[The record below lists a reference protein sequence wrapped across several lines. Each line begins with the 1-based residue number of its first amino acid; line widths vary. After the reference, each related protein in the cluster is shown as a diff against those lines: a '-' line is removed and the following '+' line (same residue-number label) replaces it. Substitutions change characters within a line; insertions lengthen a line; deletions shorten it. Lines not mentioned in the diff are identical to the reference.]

1 MPKIASKAKSAPK
14 QSRRSA
20 AKQQSDQLRNIRRR
34 YERAAA
40 RYERQ
45 AESAGSEREQR
56 ELLKA
61 ASNLREQAQQYY
73 VKNLTISD
81 RGTAKYK
88 ADIASGVRRG
98 YQPSLEQLAGA
109 AQTADENRKRL
120 IKNVLNSSTG
130 DAFYAAT
137 VQLWRGTDYASRNE
151 TVVAEFQKRRPD
163 LEINDV
169 LDVLDYFTKVSGID
183 YLSPE
188 PDEEAD
194 IDSKY
199 PRYKAR
205 IAAAVIQ
212 EQLLQ

>member
-1 MPKIASKAKSAPK
+1 MPKVTSKAKSASK

-34 YERAAA
+34 YERAAS

-45 AESAGSEREQR
+45 AESASGREQR

-73 VKNLTISD
+73 VKNLTISK
-81 RGTAKYK
+81 RGSAKYK
-88 ADIASGVRRG
+88 LDISRGAQRG

-109 AQTADENRKRL
+109 AQTADENRERL

-130 DAFYAAT
+130 DSFYAAT
-137 VQLWRGTDYASRNE
+137 VQLWRGTDYATRNE
-151 TVVAEFQKRRPD
+151 TIVSEFQKLRPD
-163 LEINDV
+163 LEVNDV
-169 LDVLDYFTKVSGID
+169 LDVLDYFMRESGID

-188 PDEEAD
+188 PGEEAG
-194 IDSKY
+194 IDECY
-199 PRYKAR
+199 RVKAR
-205 IAAAVIQ
+205 TGAAIVQ
-212 EQLLQ
+212 KQLLQ

>member
-20 AKQQSDQLRNIRRR
+20 AKQQTDQLRNIRRR

-40 RYERQ
+40 RYERD
-45 AESAGSEREQR
+45 AENASGREKR

-73 VKNLTISD
+73 TANLTIAK

-98 YQPSLEQLAGA
+98 FQPSLEQLAGA
-109 AQTADENRKRL
+109 AQTADENRERL

-151 TVVAEFQKRRPD
+151 TIVAEFQKRRPD

-169 LDVLDYFTKVSGID
+169 LDVLDYFTQQSGID

-194 IDSKY
+194 IDGRY

-205 IAAAVIQ
+205 IGAGIVQ
-212 EQLLQ
+212 KQLLQ

>member
-1 MPKIASKAKSAPK
+1 MPKLASKAKSAPK
-14 QSRRSA
+14 ETRRSA

-40 RYERQ
+40 RYERD
-45 AESAGSEREQR
+45 AENASGREKR

-61 ASNLREQAQQYY
+61 ASNLREQAQKYY
-73 VKNLTISD
+73 TANLTIAK
-81 RGTAKYK
+81 RGTGNYK
-88 ADIASGVRRG
+88 ADIARGVRSG

-109 AQTADENRKRL
+109 AQTADENRERL

-151 TVVAEFQKRRPD
+151 TIVEEFQKRRPD
-163 LEINDV
+163 LEVGDV
-169 LDVLDYFTKVSGID
+169 LDVLDYFTQASGID

-188 PDEEAD
+188 PDEEAG
-194 IDSKY
+194 IDECY
-199 PRYKAR
+199 RVKAR
-205 IAAAVIQ
+205 IGAAIIQ

>member
-34 YERAAA
+34 YERAAK
-40 RYERQ
+40 RYERD
-45 AESAGSEREQR
+45 AENASGREKR

-61 ASNLREQAQQYY
+61 ASNLREQAQQYF
-73 VKNLTISD
+73 VENITIAP
-81 RGTAKYK
+81 RGSAKYK
-88 ADIASGVRRG
+88 ADIAHGVQRG
-98 YQPSLEQLAGA
+98 YQPSLEQLAVA
-109 AQTADENRKRL
+109 AQTADENRERL

-137 VQLWRGTDYASRNE
+137 VQLWRGTDYARRNE
-151 TVVAEFQKRRPD
+151 TIVAEFQKRRPD

-169 LDVLDYFTKVSGID
+169 LDVLDYFTQQSGID

-194 IDSKY
+194 INGKY

-205 IAAAVIQ
+205 IGVGIVQ
-212 EQLLQ
+212 KQLLQ

>member
-1 MPKIASKAKSAPK
+1 M
-14 QSRRSA
+14 
-20 AKQQSDQLRNIRRR
+20 RNIRRR

-40 RYERQ
+40 RYERD
-45 AESAGSEREQR
+45 AENASGREKR

-73 VKNLTISD
+73 VKNLTISV

-109 AQTADENRKRL
+109 AQTADENRERL

-151 TVVAEFQKRRPD
+151 TIVAEFQKRRPD
-163 LEINDV
+163 LEVNDV
-169 LDVLDYFTKVSGID
+169 LDVLDYFTRASGID

-188 PDEEAD
+188 PDEEAG
-194 IDSKY
+194 IDE
-199 PRYKAR
+199 RYRIKAR
-205 IAAAVIQ
+205 IGAAIVQ

>member
-1 MPKIASKAKSAPK
+1 MPKVASKAKSGPK

-40 RYERQ
+40 RYERD
-45 AESAGSEREQR
+45 AENASGREKR

-88 ADIASGVRRG
+88 ADIARGVQRG

-109 AQTADENRKRL
+109 AQTADENRERL

-151 TVVAEFQKRRPD
+151 TIVAEFQKRRPD

-169 LDVLDYFTKVSGID
+169 LDVLDYFTQASGID

-194 IDSKY
+194 IDGKY

-205 IAAAVIQ
+205 IGAAIVQ
-212 EQLLQ
+212 KQLLQ

>member
-40 RYERQ
+40 RYERD
-45 AESAGSEREQR
+45 AENASGREKR

-61 ASNLREQAQQYY
+61 AANLREQAQQYY

-81 RGTAKYK
+81 RGSAKYK

-109 AQTADENRKRL
+109 AQTADENRERL

-151 TVVAEFQKRRPD
+151 TIVAEFQKRRSD
-163 LEINDV
+163 LEVNDV
-169 LDVLDYFTKVSGID
+169 LDVLDYFTQASGVD

-188 PDEEAD
+188 PDEEAG
-194 IDSKY
+194 IDE
-199 PRYKAR
+199 RYRIKAR
-205 IAAAVIQ
+205 TGAAIIQ
-212 EQLLQ
+212 EQLLR

>member
-1 MPKIASKAKSAPK
+1 MPKVASKAKSGPK

-45 AESAGSEREQR
+45 AESASGREQR

-61 ASNLREQAQQYY
+61 ASNLREQARQYY
-73 VKNLTISD
+73 VKNVTISD
-81 RGTAKYK
+81 RGSSKYR
-88 ADIASGVRRG
+88 ADISRGIQRG

-109 AQTADENRKRL
+109 AQTADENRERL

-151 TVVAEFQKRRPD
+151 TIVAEFQKRRPD
-163 LEINDV
+163 LEVNDV
-169 LDVLDYFTKVSGID
+169 LDVLDYFSKASGID

-188 PDEEAD
+188 PDEEAG
-194 IDSKY
+194 IDE
-199 PRYKAR
+199 RYRVKAR
-205 IAAAVIQ
+205 IGAAIVQ

>member
-20 AKQQSDQLRNIRRR
+20 SKQQSDKLRNIRRR

-45 AESAGSEREQR
+45 AESAGSKREQR

-73 VKNLTISD
+73 VKNITISD
-81 RGTAKYK
+81 RGTANYK
-88 ADIASGVRRG
+88 ADIKRAVQRG
-98 YQPSLEQLAGA
+98 FQPSLEQLAGA
-109 AQTADENRKRL
+109 AQTADENRERL
-120 IKNVLNSSTG
+120 IKNVLDSSTG

-137 VQLWRGTDYASRNE
+137 VQLWRGTDYANRNE
-151 TVVAEFQKRRPD
+151 TIVAEFQKRRPD

-169 LDVLDYFTKVSGID
+169 LDVLDYFTQASGID

-188 PDEEAD
+188 PDEEAG
-194 IDSKY
+194 IDE
-199 PRYKAR
+199 RYRVKAR
-205 IAAAVIQ
+205 TGAAIVQ
-212 EQLLQ
+212 KQLLQ

>member
-1 MPKIASKAKSAPK
+1 MPKVASKAKSAPK

-40 RYERQ
+40 RYERD
-45 AESAGSEREQR
+45 AENASGREKR

-61 ASNLREQAQQYY
+61 AANLREQAQQYY
-73 VKNLTISD
+73 TKNLTIAK

-88 ADIASGVRRG
+88 ADIASSVRRG

-109 AQTADENRKRL
+109 AQTADENRERL

-151 TVVAEFQKRRPD
+151 TIVAEFQKRRPD
-163 LEINDV
+163 LEVNDV
-169 LDVLDYFTKVSGID
+169 LDVLDYFTQASGID

-188 PDEEAD
+188 PDEEAG
-194 IDSKY
+194 IDE
-199 PRYKAR
+199 RYRVKAR
-205 IAAAVIQ
+205 TGAAIIQ

>member
-1 MPKIASKAKSAPK
+1 MPKVTSKAKSGPE

-45 AESAGSEREQR
+45 AESASGREQR

-61 ASNLREQAQQYY
+61 ASNLREQARQYY
-73 VKNLTISD
+73 VKNITISD

-88 ADIASGVRRG
+88 ADIARGVQRG

-109 AQTADENRKRL
+109 AQTADENRERL

-151 TVVAEFQKRRPD
+151 TIVAEFQKRRPD
-163 LEINDV
+163 LEVNDV
-169 LDVLDYFTKVSGID
+169 LDVLDYFSKASGID

-188 PDEEAD
+188 PDEEAG
-194 IDSKY
+194 IDE
-199 PRYKAR
+199 RYRVKAR
-205 IAAAVIQ
+205 IGAAIVQ

>member
-14 QSRRSA
+14 ESRRSA

-40 RYERQ
+40 RYERD
-45 AESAGSEREQR
+45 AENASGREKR

-61 ASNLREQAQQYY
+61 ASNLREQSQQYY
-73 VKNLTISD
+73 SKNLTTAK
-81 RGTAKYK
+81 RGTDKYK
-88 ADIASGVRRG
+88 ADIARGVRSG

-109 AQTADENRKRL
+109 AQTADENRERL

-151 TVVAEFQKRRPD
+151 TIVEEFQKRRPD
-163 LEINDV
+163 LDVGDV
-169 LDVLDYFTKVSGID
+169 LDVLDYFTQASGID

-188 PDEEAD
+188 PDEEAG
-194 IDSKY
+194 IDE
-199 PRYKAR
+199 RYRVKAR
-205 IAAAVIQ
+205 IGAAIIQ

>member
-40 RYERQ
+40 RYERD
-45 AESAGSEREQR
+45 AENASGREKR

-61 ASNLREQAQQYY
+61 AANLREQAQQYY

-81 RGTAKYK
+81 RGSAKYK

-109 AQTADENRKRL
+109 AQTADENRERL

-151 TVVAEFQKRRPD
+151 TIVAEFQKRRSD

-169 LDVLDYFTKVSGID
+169 LDVLDYFTQASGVD

-188 PDEEAD
+188 PDEEAG
-194 IDSKY
+194 IDE
-199 PRYKAR
+199 RYRIKAR
-205 IAAAVIQ
+205 TGAAIIQ
-212 EQLLQ
+212 EQLLR

>member
-1 MPKIASKAKSAPK
+1 MPEVASKGKSAPK

-40 RYERQ
+40 RYERE

-61 ASNLREQAQQYY
+61 AANLREQAQQYY
-73 VKNLTISD
+73 VKNLTIAD
-81 RGTAKYK
+81 RGSAKYK
-88 ADIASGVRRG
+88 SDVSKAVQRG

-109 AQTADENRKRL
+109 AQTADENRERL

-137 VQLWRGTDYASRNE
+137 VQLWRGTDYAKRNE
-151 TVVAEFQKRRPD
+151 TIVAEFQKRRPD
-163 LEINDV
+163 LEVNDV
-169 LDVLDYFTKVSGID
+169 LDVLDYFTRASGID

-188 PDEEAD
+188 PDEEAG
-194 IDSKY
+194 IDE
-199 PRYKAR
+199 RYRVKAR
-205 IAAAVIQ
+205 TGAAIIQ

>member
-40 RYERQ
+40 RYERD
-45 AESAGSEREQR
+45 AENASGREKR

-61 ASNLREQAQQYY
+61 ASNLREQAQRYY
-73 VKNLTISD
+73 TANLTIAK

-88 ADIASGVRRG
+88 ADIASGVRHG

-109 AQTADENRKRL
+109 AQTADENRERL

-137 VQLWRGTDYASRNE
+137 VQLWRGTDHASRNE
-151 TVVAEFQKRRPD
+151 TIVAEFQKRRPD

-169 LDVLDYFTKVSGID
+169 LDVLDYFTQASGID
-183 YLSPE
+183 YLEPE
-188 PDEEAD
+188 PDEEAG
-194 IDSKY
+194 IDE
-199 PRYKAR
+199 RYRVKAR
-205 IAAAVIQ
+205 TGAAIIQ

>member
-40 RYERQ
+40 RYECD
-45 AESAGSEREQR
+45 AENASGREKR

-109 AQTADENRKRL
+109 AQTADENRERL
-120 IKNVLNSSTG
+120 IKNVLSSSTG

-137 VQLWRGTDYASRNE
+137 VQLWRGTDYESRNE
-151 TVVAEFQKRRPD
+151 TIVAEFQKRRPD

-169 LDVLDYFTKVSGID
+169 LDVLDYFTQASGID

-188 PDEEAD
+188 PDEEAG
-194 IDSKY
+194 IDE
-199 PRYKAR
+199 RYRVKAR
-205 IAAAVIQ
+205 TGAAIVQ
-212 EQLLQ
+212 KQLLQ

>member
-40 RYERQ
+40 RYERD
-45 AESAGSEREQR
+45 AENASGREKR

-73 VKNLTISD
+73 VKNLTISN
-81 RGTAKYK
+81 RGSAKYK

-109 AQTADENRKRL
+109 AQTADENRERL

-137 VQLWRGTDYASRNE
+137 VQLWRGADYATRNE
-151 TVVAEFQKRRPD
+151 TIVAEFQKRRPD
-163 LEINDV
+163 LEVNDV
-169 LDVLDYFTKVSGID
+169 LDVLDYFTRASGID

-188 PDEEAD
+188 PDEEAG
-194 IDSKY
+194 IDE
-199 PRYKAR
+199 RYRVKAR
-205 IAAAVIQ
+205 TGAAIIQ

>member
-1 MPKIASKAKSAPK
+1 MPNVASKAKSGPK

-20 AKQQSDQLRNIRRR
+20 AKRQSDQLRNIRRR

-45 AESAGSEREQR
+45 AESASGREQR

-61 ASNLREQAQQYY
+61 ASNLREQARQYY
-73 VKNLTISD
+73 VKNITISD
-81 RGTAKYK
+81 RGSSKYR
-88 ADIASGVRRG
+88 ADISRGIQRG

-109 AQTADENRKRL
+109 AQTADENRERI

-151 TVVAEFQKRRPD
+151 TIVAEFQKRRPD
-163 LEINDV
+163 LEVNDV
-169 LDVLDYFTKVSGID
+169 LDVLDYFSKASGID

-188 PDEEAD
+188 PDEEAG
-194 IDSKY
+194 IDE
-199 PRYKAR
+199 RYRVKAR
-205 IAAAVIQ
+205 IGAAIVQ
-212 EQLLQ
+212 EQFLQ

>member
-1 MPKIASKAKSAPK
+1 MPKLASKAKSAPK

-40 RYERQ
+40 RYERD
-45 AESAGSEREQR
+45 AENASGREKR

-73 VKNLTISD
+73 TANLTIAK

-88 ADIASGVRRG
+88 ADIARGVRSG

-109 AQTADENRKRL
+109 AQTADENRERL

-151 TVVAEFQKRRPD
+151 TIVAEFQKRRPD
-163 LEINDV
+163 LEVSDV
-169 LDVLDYFTKVSGID
+169 LDVLDYFTQESDID

-188 PDEEAD
+188 PDEEAG
-194 IDSKY
+194 IDE
-199 PRYKAR
+199 RYRVKAR
-205 IAAAVIQ
+205 IGAAIVQ
-212 EQLLQ
+212 KQLLQ

>member
-1 MPKIASKAKSAPK
+1 MPKVASKAKSGPK

-45 AESAGSEREQR
+45 AESASGREQR

-61 ASNLREQAQQYY
+61 ASNLREQARQYY
-73 VKNLTISD
+73 VKNITISD
-81 RGTAKYK
+81 RGSSKYR
-88 ADIASGVRRG
+88 ADISRGIQRG

-109 AQTADENRKRL
+109 AQTADENRGRL
-120 IKNVLNSSTG
+120 VKNVLNSSTG
-130 DAFYAAT
+130 DSFYAAT
-137 VQLWRGTDYASRNE
+137 IQLWRGTDYASRNE
-151 TVVAEFQKRRPD
+151 TIVAEFQRRRPD
-163 LEINDV
+163 LEVNDV
-169 LDVLDYFTKVSGID
+169 LDVLDYFSKASGID

-188 PDEEAD
+188 PDEEAG
-194 IDSKY
+194 IDE
-199 PRYKAR
+199 RYRVKAR
-205 IAAAVIQ
+205 IGAVIVQ

>member
-40 RYERQ
+40 RYERD
-45 AESAGSEREQR
+45 AENASGREKR

-61 ASNLREQAQQYY
+61 AANLREQAQQYY

-81 RGTAKYK
+81 RGSAKYK

-109 AQTADENRKRL
+109 AQTADENRERL

-151 TVVAEFQKRRPD
+151 TIVAEFQKRRPD
-163 LEINDV
+163 LEVNDV
-169 LDVLDYFTKVSGID
+169 LDVLDYFTQASGVD

-188 PDEEAD
+188 PDEEAG
-194 IDSKY
+194 IDE
-199 PRYKAR
+199 RYRIKAR
-205 IAAAVIQ
+205 TGAAIIQ
-212 EQLLQ
+212 EQLLR

>member
-14 QSRRSA
+14 ESRRSA

-61 ASNLREQAQQYY
+61 ASNLREQVQQYY

-81 RGTAKYK
+81 RGSAKYK
-88 ADIASGVRRG
+88 ADIARGVRSG

-109 AQTADENRKRL
+109 AQTANENRERL
-120 IKNVLNSSTG
+120 IKNVLDSNTG
-130 DAFYAAT
+130 NVFYATT
-137 VQLWRGTDYASRNE
+137 VQLWRGTDYANRNE
-151 TVVAEFQKRRPD
+151 TIVAEFQKRRPD

-169 LDVLDYFTKVSGID
+169 LDVLDYFTRASGID
-183 YLSPE
+183 FLSPE
-188 PDEEAD
+188 LDEEAG
-194 IDSKY
+194 IDE
-199 PRYKAR
+199 RYRRKAR
-205 IAAAVIQ
+205 IGAAIIQ

>member
-40 RYERQ
+40 RYERD
-45 AESAGSEREQR
+45 AENASGREKR

-81 RGTAKYK
+81 RGSAKYK

-109 AQTADENRKRL
+109 AQTADENRERL

-137 VQLWRGTDYASRNE
+137 VQLWRGTDYATRNE
-151 TVVAEFQKRRPD
+151 TIVAEFQKRRPD

-169 LDVLDYFTKVSGID
+169 LDVLDYFTQASGVD

-188 PDEEAD
+188 PDEEAG
-194 IDSKY
+194 IDE
-199 PRYKAR
+199 RYRIKAR
-205 IAAAVIQ
+205 TGAAIIQ
-212 EQLLQ
+212 EQLLR

>member
-1 MPKIASKAKSAPK
+1 MPKLASKAKSAPK

-40 RYERQ
+40 RYERD
-45 AESAGSEREQR
+45 AENASGREKR

-61 ASNLREQAQQYY
+61 AANLREQAQQYY
-73 VKNLTISD
+73 SKNLTIAK

-88 ADIASGVRRG
+88 ADISRGVQRG
-98 YQPSLEQLAGA
+98 YQPSLEQLASA

-120 IKNVLNSSTG
+120 IRNVLNSSTG

-151 TVVAEFQKRRPD
+151 TIVAEFQKRRPD
-163 LEINDV
+163 IEVSDV
-169 LDVLDYFTKVSGID
+169 LDVLDYFTQASGID

-188 PDEEAD
+188 PDEEAG
-194 IDSKY
+194 IDE
-199 PRYKAR
+199 RYRVKAR
-205 IAAAVIQ
+205 IGAAIVQ

>member
-1 MPKIASKAKSAPK
+1 MPNISSKGKSAPK

-40 RYERQ
+40 RYERD
-45 AESAGSEREQR
+45 AKSAGSEREQR

-61 ASNLREQAQQYY
+61 AANLREQAQQYY
-73 VKNLTISD
+73 VKNLTIAD
-81 RGTAKYK
+81 RGSVKYK
-88 ADIASGVRRG
+88 SDVSRAVQRG

-109 AQTADENRKRL
+109 AQTEDENRKRL

-137 VQLWRGTDYASRNE
+137 VQLWRGTDYAKRDE
-151 TVVAEFQKRRPD
+151 VIVAEFQKRRPD
-163 LEINDV
+163 LEVNDV
-169 LDVLDYFTKVSGID
+169 LDVLDYFTRASGID
-183 YLSPE
+183 YLSPD
-188 PDEEAD
+188 PDEEAG
-194 IDSKY
+194 IDE
-199 PRYKAR
+199 RYRVKAR
-205 IAAAVIQ
+205 TGAAIIQ

>member
-1 MPKIASKAKSAPK
+1 MPKLASKAKSAPK

-40 RYERQ
+40 RYERD
-45 AESAGSEREQR
+45 AENASGREKR

-73 VKNLTISD
+73 SANLTIAK
-81 RGTAKYK
+81 RGSAKYK
-88 ADIASGVRRG
+88 ADIARGVQRG

-109 AQTADENRKRL
+109 AQTADENRERL
-120 IKNVLNSSTG
+120 IRNVLNSSTG

-151 TVVAEFQKRRPD
+151 TIVAEFQKRRPD
-163 LEINDV
+163 IEVNDV
-169 LDVLDYFTKVSGID
+169 LDVLDYFTRASGID

-188 PDEEAD
+188 PDEEAG
-194 IDSKY
+194 IDE
-199 PRYKAR
+199 RYRVKAR
-205 IAAAVIQ
+205 IGAAIVQ

>member
-1 MPKIASKAKSAPK
+1 MPKVASKAKSGPE

-40 RYERQ
+40 RYERD
-45 AESAGSEREQR
+45 AENASGREKR

-73 VKNLTISD
+73 VKNITISD

-88 ADIASGVRRG
+88 ADIARGVQRG

-109 AQTADENRKRL
+109 AQTAEENRERL

-151 TVVAEFQKRRPD
+151 TIVAEFQKRRPD
-163 LEINDV
+163 LEVNDV
-169 LDVLDYFTKVSGID
+169 LDVFDYFSKASGID

-188 PDEEAD
+188 PDEEAG
-194 IDSKY
+194 IDE
-199 PRYKAR
+199 RYRVKAR
-205 IAAAVIQ
+205 IGAAIVQ

>member
-40 RYERQ
+40 RYERD
-45 AESAGSEREQR
+45 AENASGREKR

-61 ASNLREQAQQYY
+61 ASNLREQARQYY
-73 VKNLTISD
+73 VENLTIAD
-81 RGTAKYK
+81 RGSAKYR

-109 AQTADENRKRL
+109 AQTADENRERL

-151 TVVAEFQKRRPD
+151 TIVAEFQKRRPD
-163 LEINDV
+163 LEVNDV
-169 LDVLDYFTKVSGID
+169 LDVLDYFTRASGID

-188 PDEEAD
+188 PDEEAG
-194 IDSKY
+194 IDD
-199 PRYKAR
+199 RYRVKAR
-205 IAAAVIQ
+205 TGAAIVQ

>member
-1 MPKIASKAKSAPK
+1 MPKVASKAKSGPK

-40 RYERQ
+40 RYERD
-45 AESAGSEREQR
+45 AENASGREKR

-61 ASNLREQAQQYY
+61 ASSLREQAQQYY

-88 ADIASGVRRG
+88 ADIARGVQRG

-109 AQTADENRKRL
+109 AQTADENRERL

-151 TVVAEFQKRRPD
+151 TIVAEFQKRRPD
-163 LEINDV
+163 LEVNDV
-169 LDVLDYFTKVSGID
+169 LDVLDYFSKASGID

-188 PDEEAD
+188 PDEEAG
-194 IDSKY
+194 IDE
-199 PRYKAR
+199 RYRVKAR
-205 IAAAVIQ
+205 IGAAIVQ

>member
-14 QSRRSA
+14 ESRRSA

-40 RYERQ
+40 RYERD
-45 AESAGSEREQR
+45 AENASGREKR
-56 ELLKA
+56 KLLKA

-73 VKNLTISD
+73 AKNLTIAN

-88 ADIASGVRRG
+88 TDIARGVRSG

-109 AQTADENRKRL
+109 AQTANEKRERL

-130 DAFYAAT
+130 DVFYAAT

-151 TVVAEFQKRRPD
+151 TIVAEFQKRRPD
-163 LEINDV
+163 LNVNDV
-169 LDVLDYFTKVSGID
+169 MDVLDYFTQVSGID

-188 PDEEAD
+188 LDEEAG
-194 IDSKY
+194 IDE
-199 PRYKAR
+199 RYRVKAR
-205 IAAAVIQ
+205 IGAAITQ

>member
-1 MPKIASKAKSAPK
+1 MPKVASKAKSAPK

-40 RYERQ
+40 RYERD
-45 AESAGSEREQR
+45 AESASGREKR

-73 VKNLTISD
+73 VENLTISA

-109 AQTADENRKRL
+109 AQTADENRERL
-120 IKNVLNSSTG
+120 IENVLDSSTG

-151 TVVAEFQKRRPD
+151 TIVAEFQKRRPD
-163 LEINDV
+163 LEVNDV
-169 LDVLDYFTKVSGID
+169 LDVLDYFTQASGID

-188 PDEEAD
+188 PDEEAG
-194 IDSKY
+194 IDE
-199 PRYKAR
+199 RYRVKAR
-205 IAAAVIQ
+205 TGAAIIQ
-212 EQLLQ
+212 EQLLR

>member
-14 QSRRSA
+14 ESRRSA

-45 AESAGSEREQR
+45 AESAGSERERR

-61 ASNLREQAQQYY
+61 ASNLREQVQQYY
-73 VKNLTISD
+73 VKNLTISA
-81 RGTAKYK
+81 RGSAKYK
-88 ADIASGVRRG
+88 ADIARGVRSG

-109 AQTADENRKRL
+109 AQTADENRERL

-151 TVVAEFQKRRPD
+151 TIVEEFQKRRPD
-163 LEINDV
+163 LEVGDV
-169 LDVLDYFTKVSGID
+169 LDVLDYFTQASGID

-188 PDEEAD
+188 PDEEAG
-194 IDSKY
+194 IDE
-199 PRYKAR
+199 RYRVKAR
-205 IAAAVIQ
+205 IGAAIIQ

>member
-20 AKQQSDQLRNIRRR
+20 AKQQTDQLRNIRRR

-40 RYERQ
+40 RYERD
-45 AESAGSEREQR
+45 AENASGREKR

-73 VKNLTISD
+73 TANLTIAK

-98 YQPSLEQLAGA
+98 FQPSLEQLAGA
-109 AQTADENRKRL
+109 AQTADENRERL

-151 TVVAEFQKRRPD
+151 TIVAEFQKRRPD

-169 LDVLDYFTKVSGID
+169 LDVLDYFTQQSGID

-194 IDSKY
+194 IDGCY

-205 IAAAVIQ
+205 IGAAIVQ
-212 EQLLQ
+212 KQLLQ

>member
-1 MPKIASKAKSAPK
+1 MPKVASKAKSGPK

-45 AESAGSEREQR
+45 AESASGREQR

-61 ASNLREQAQQYY
+61 ASNLREQARQYY
-73 VKNLTISD
+73 VKNITISD
-81 RGTAKYK
+81 RGSSKYR
-88 ADIASGVRRG
+88 ADISRGIQRG

-109 AQTADENRKRL
+109 AQTADENRGRL

-130 DAFYAAT
+130 DSFYAAT
-137 VQLWRGTDYASRNE
+137 IQLWRGTDYASRNE
-151 TVVAEFQKRRPD
+151 TIVAEFQRRRPD
-163 LEINDV
+163 LEVNDV
-169 LDVLDYFTKVSGID
+169 LDVLDYFSKASGID

-188 PDEEAD
+188 PDEEAG
-194 IDSKY
+194 IDE
-199 PRYKAR
+199 RYRVKAR
-205 IAAAVIQ
+205 IGAAIVQ
-212 EQLLQ
+212 EQLLR

>member
-1 MPKIASKAKSAPK
+1 MPKVASKAKSGPK

-45 AESAGSEREQR
+45 AESASGREQR

-61 ASNLREQAQQYY
+61 ASNLREQARQYY
-73 VKNLTISD
+73 VKNITISD
-81 RGTAKYK
+81 RGSSKYR
-88 ADIASGVRRG
+88 ADISRGIQRG

-109 AQTADENRKRL
+109 AQTADENRGRL

-130 DAFYAAT
+130 DSFYAAT
-137 VQLWRGTDYASRNE
+137 IQLWRGTDYASRNE
-151 TVVAEFQKRRPD
+151 TIVAEFQKRRPD
-163 LEINDV
+163 LEVNDV
-169 LDVLDYFTKVSGID
+169 LDVLDYFSKASGID

-188 PDEEAD
+188 PDEEAG
-194 IDSKY
+194 IDE
-199 PRYKAR
+199 RYRVKAR
-205 IAAAVIQ
+205 IGAAIVQ

>member
-34 YERAAA
+34 YARAAA
-40 RYERQ
+40 RYALD
-45 AESAGSEREQR
+45 AENASGREKR

-81 RGTAKYK
+81 RGSARYQ
-88 ADIASGVRRG
+88 ADIERGVQRG

-109 AQTADENRKRL
+109 AQTADENRERL
-120 IKNVLNSSTG
+120 IKNVLDSSTG

-137 VQLWRGTDYASRNE
+137 VQLWRGTDYANRNE
-151 TVVAEFQKRRPD
+151 TIVAEFQKRRPD
-163 LEINDV
+163 LEVNDV
-169 LDVLDYFTKVSGID
+169 LDVLDYFTRASGID

-188 PDEEAD
+188 PDEEAG
-194 IDSKY
+194 IDE
-199 PRYKAR
+199 RYRVKAR
-205 IAAAVIQ
+205 IGAAIVQ

>member
-1 MPKIASKAKSAPK
+1 MPKVASKAKSGPK

-45 AESAGSEREQR
+45 AESASGREQR

-61 ASNLREQAQQYY
+61 ASNLREQARQYY
-73 VKNLTISD
+73 VKNITISD
-81 RGTAKYK
+81 RGSSKYR
-88 ADIASGVRRG
+88 ADISRGIQRG

-109 AQTADENRKRL
+109 AQTADENRGRL

-130 DAFYAAT
+130 DSFYAAT
-137 VQLWRGTDYASRNE
+137 IQLWRGTDYASRNE
-151 TVVAEFQKRRPD
+151 TIVAEFQKRRPD
-163 LEINDV
+163 LEVNDV
-169 LDVLDYFTKVSGID
+169 LDVLDYFSKASGID

-188 PDEEAD
+188 PDEEAG
-194 IDSKY
+194 IDE
-199 PRYKAR
+199 RYRVKAR
-205 IAAAVIQ
+205 IGAAIVQ
-212 EQLLQ
+212 EHLLQ

>member
-1 MPKIASKAKSAPK
+1 MPKLASKAKSAPK

-40 RYERQ
+40 RYERD
-45 AESAGSEREQR
+45 AENASGREKR

-73 VKNLTISD
+73 SKNLTIAK

-88 ADIASGVRRG
+88 ADIARGVQRG
-98 YQPSLEQLAGA
+98 YQSSLEQLAGA
-109 AQTADENRKRL
+109 AQTADENRERL
-120 IKNVLNSSTG
+120 IRNVLNSSTG

-137 VQLWRGTDYASRNE
+137 VQLWRGTDYATRNE
-151 TVVAEFQKRRPD
+151 TIVAEFQKRRPD
-163 LEINDV
+163 IEVNDV
-169 LDVLDYFTKVSGID
+169 LDVLDYFTRASGID

-188 PDEEAD
+188 PDEEAG
-194 IDSKY
+194 IDE
-199 PRYKAR
+199 RYRVKAR
-205 IAAAVIQ
+205 IGAAIVQ

>member
-40 RYERQ
+40 RYERD
-45 AESAGSEREQR
+45 AENASGREKR

-73 VKNLTISD
+73 SKNLTIVK
-81 RGTAKYK
+81 RGSAKYK

-109 AQTADENRKRL
+109 AQTADENRERL

-137 VQLWRGTDYASRNE
+137 VQLWRGTDYESRNE
-151 TVVAEFQKRRPD
+151 TIVAEFQKRRPD
-163 LEINDV
+163 LEVNDV
-169 LDVLDYFTKVSGID
+169 LDVLDYFTQASGID

-188 PDEEAD
+188 PDEEVG
-194 IDSKY
+194 IDE
-199 PRYKAR
+199 RYRVKAR
-205 IAAAVIQ
+205 TGAAIVQ
-212 EQLLQ
+212 KQLLQ